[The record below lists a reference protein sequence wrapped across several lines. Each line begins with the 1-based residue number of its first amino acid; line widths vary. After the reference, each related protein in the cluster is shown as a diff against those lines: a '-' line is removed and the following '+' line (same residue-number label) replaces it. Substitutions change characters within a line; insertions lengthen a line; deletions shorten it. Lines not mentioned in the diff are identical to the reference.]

1 MLLRKVVLSV
11 FFFIFF
17 ILLPCL
23 PAGRLIQA
31 YAFDAERPNNK
42 FGIHIATP
50 SKEELDSA
58 AKLVNTHGGSWGYV
72 TVVIQEND
80 RNRVKW
86 QEAFDRMRELRLIPI
101 IRLATSPVGGHWAK
115 PTEKEAENWT
125 KFLDSLRWVTKDRYI
140 ILFNEPNH
148 SQEWGG
154 ELNPEEY
161 AKISYEYAKSL
172 KSSNPDYFIMLAGF
186 DLAAASNGTDMDAY
200 SYIARVYQEKN
211 QLKDMVDGLSSHSYP
226 NPGFSGSPYDS
237 GRTSIRGY
245 EWELGVLKELG
256 VSKDLPVF
264 ITETGWVHNGVDSNV
279 IAGNF
284 RTAFEA
290 WQLDERVRAITPF
303 ILSYQ
308 GEPFLKFSWQKLGSD
323 EFYSQ
328 YYEIE
333 AIPKVSGNPTQIQK
347 GRIISEL
354 PKDILA
360 QSTYHFQIKLHNE
373 GQAVWTLKENYELR
387 IMDSAGSP
395 QANYEKKD
403 IEYFFSNLDGIKPGE
418 EKEVDLYIKTSGQ
431 SDLRQIKIGLYKKDE
446 RILDEI
452 GWTFQILPLPSLN
465 LKTSLTPRMRS
476 EKDRDF
482 EIQIFNNNEELVF
495 KQKGIK
501 RVSGSLILPEVKNV
515 YLKGTFRVV
524 VLTRHYLPRQ
534 TFVRFES
541 GQNKASLKSLLP
553 LDFYPDGAFNWMDLW
568 ELMKN
573 PRLLSLLLP

>member
-1 MLLRKVVLSV
+1 M
-11 FFFIFF
+11 
-17 ILLPCL
+17 
-23 PAGRLIQA
+23 
-31 YAFDAERPNNK
+31 
-42 FGIHIATP
+42 
-50 SKEELDSA
+50 
-58 AKLVNTHGGSWGYV
+58 
-72 TVVIQEND
+72 
-80 RNRVKW
+80 
-86 QEAFDRMRELRLIPI
+86 
-101 IRLATSPVGGHWAK
+101 
-115 PTEKEAENWT
+115 
-125 KFLDSLRWVTKDRYI
+125 
-140 ILFNEPNH
+140 
-148 SQEWGG
+148 
-154 ELNPEEY
+154 
-161 AKISYEYAKSL
+161 
-172 KSSNPDYFIMLAGF
+172 
-186 DLAAASNGTDMDAY
+186 
-200 SYIARVYQEKN
+200 
-211 QLKDMVDGLSSHSYP
+211 
-226 NPGFSGSPYDS
+226 
-237 GRTSIRGY
+237 
-245 EWELGVLKELG
+245 
-256 VSKDLPVF
+256 SKDLPVF

-290 WQLDERVRAITPF
+290 WQLDERVRAVTPF

-360 QSTYHFQIKLHNE
+360 QSIYHFQVKVLNE
-373 GQAVWTLKENYELR
+373 GQAIWTSRDGYRLSFG
-387 IMDSAGSP
+387 SAQDKQG
-395 QANYEKKD
+395 
-403 IEYFFSNLDGIKPGE
+403 IEYFFGNIDGIKPGE

-465 LKTSLTPRMRS
+465 LKTSLTPRIRS

-482 EIQIFNNNEELVF
+482 DIQIFNDNEELVF

-501 RVSGSLILPEVKNV
+501 RVSGLLMLPEVKNV